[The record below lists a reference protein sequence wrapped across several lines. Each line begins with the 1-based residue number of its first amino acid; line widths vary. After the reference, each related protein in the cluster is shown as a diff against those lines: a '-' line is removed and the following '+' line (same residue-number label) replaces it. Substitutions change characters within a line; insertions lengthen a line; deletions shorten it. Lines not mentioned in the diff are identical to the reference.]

1 LFFQWF
7 NRPDVAFIH
16 RFGNFAFH
24 ENFAI
29 SNVRFVNRFQF
40 GDFFLVLVR
49 EFGRGRRF
57 AQSLHRKFKGDFHKC
72 LFSFV
77 DRRWLW
83 SKWPRR
89 FLQPN
94 TSHL

>member
-40 GDFFLVLVR
+40 GDFFLVLFR

-57 AQSLHRKFKGDFHKC
+57 AQSLHREFIGGFHN
-72 LFSFV
+72 SIV
-77 DRRWLW
+77 
-83 SKWPRR
+83 SGSWPVVSSN
-89 FLQPN
+89 PVSP
-94 TSHL
+94 TPATGH